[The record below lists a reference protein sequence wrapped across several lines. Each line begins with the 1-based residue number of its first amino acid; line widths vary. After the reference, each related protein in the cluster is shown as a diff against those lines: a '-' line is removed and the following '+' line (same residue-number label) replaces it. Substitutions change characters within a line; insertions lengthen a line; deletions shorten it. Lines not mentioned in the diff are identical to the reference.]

1 MLVEKQ
7 GDITILA
14 PRSRIDAS
22 TTPELERVT
31 LEHLTAGTSK
41 LVIDFNQVD
50 YISSAGLR
58 VVLIAAKQLRKS
70 SGILVLSG
78 LSDVVLEVFEMSG
91 LAKVLTIT
99 PDINAAKVLMD

>member
-14 PRSRIDAS
+14 PRNSIDTA
-22 TTPELERVT
+22 TAPELEKVT
-31 LEHLTAGTSK
+31 LEHLAAGSNK

-50 YISSAGLR
+50 YISSVGLR

-70 SGILVLSG
+70 SGILVLSS
-78 LSDVVLEVFEMSG
+78 LNDVVLEVFEISG
-91 LAKVLTIT
+91 LAKILTIA
-99 PDINAAKVLMD
+99 PDINAAKQLMA